1 MILVTIYEGENKLVK
16 DNHILGTFKLSGIP
30 AAAKGSPAIEIM
42 IHVDA
47 DGVLELKAV
56 DKDNAKEIDTPV
68 LRWTLSKG
76 EV

>member
-1 MILVTIYEGENKLVK
+1 
-16 DNHILGTFKLSGIP
+16 
-30 AAAKGSPAIEIM
+30 M

-68 LRWTLSKG
+68 MKWTLSKSELEKLKEG
-76 EV
+76 GFYYEETHMPKKPSKMDEVD